1 MTYVVDLD
9 AFHGPLDLLLY
20 LIDKNEIDI
29 YDIPIA
35 NITEQYLAY
44 LQATGDFNLE
54 NLGAF
59 LSMASYLLNL
69 KSRMLLPTNDEDL
82 EEDPSDPREELVQKL
97 IEYRR
102 YKKAAEYLISR
113 QTEDFARIFYRTA
126 DEALTE
132 NVEIAA
138 DLSALVRAYNKVI
151 NSIPEASTEPFQ
163 IPEGDA
169 NVESKM
175 QEIIERLELFPTGLV
190 FQEFFIGVRRRREVM
205 ALFLALLELIRLQQV
220 AAVQENSFSEI
231 KVYLRV
237 GGEIIC

>member
-20 LIDKNEIDI
+20 LIDRNEIDI

-35 NITEQYLAY
+35 NITEQYLTY
-44 LQATGDFNLE
+44 LHATGDFDLDK
-54 NLGAF
+54 LGDF

-69 KSRMLLPTNDEDL
+69 KSRMLLPVNDEEL
-82 EEDPSDPREELVQKL
+82 EEDMVDPREELVKKL

-102 YKKAAEYLISR
+102 YKKAAEYLMSR

-126 DEALTE
+126 DEAVTE

-138 DLSALVRAYNKVI
+138 DLKALVRAYSKVI
-151 NSIPEASTEPFQ
+151 NSIPEESIEPFQ

-169 NVESKM
+169 NVESM
-175 QEIIERLELFPTGLV
+175 MEEILERLNLYPGGLD
-190 FQEFFIGVRRRREVM
+190 FHEFFAGAKRRREVM
-205 ALFLALLELIRLQQV
+205 ALFLALLELIRLGQV
-220 AAVQENSFSEI
+220 AAVQESSFSEI
-231 KVYLRV
+231 KVYLRA
-237 GGEIIC
+237 GDDIC